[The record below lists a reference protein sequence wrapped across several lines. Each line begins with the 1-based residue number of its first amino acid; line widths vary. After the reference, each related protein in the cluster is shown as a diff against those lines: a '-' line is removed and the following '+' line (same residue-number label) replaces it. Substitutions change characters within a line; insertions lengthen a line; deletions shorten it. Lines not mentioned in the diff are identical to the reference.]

1 MSFTI
6 VPDTLPIFPEDLSYG
21 FPGGGEYNT
30 DAPII
35 ESGEEQRNAYWKEPK
50 YSWDVGYLIK
60 TPAQLY
66 RVARMHHACQG
77 KAKPFRFKDHDD
89 FKSNE
94 DMEADVSFDDV
105 SLGAAAVGQTQ
116 FQLIKIYTE
125 SPYQTTIRIYKPKG
139 STIRIGEDGV
149 EVFSG
154 WTVNEGTGIITR
166 GTPCAG
172 GEVITWGGEFYR
184 KARFDKDKL
193 DNTAVAFGVGS
204 IQIPVM
210 GLRGT

>member
-1 MSFTI
+1 MFTI

-21 FPGGGEYNT
+21 FPGGAQYNT
-30 DAPII
+30 DAPIL
-35 ESGEEQRNAYWKEPK
+35 ESGNEQRNSFWQEPK

-66 RVARMHHACQG
+66 AVAKFHHACKGIAQ
-77 KAKPFRFKDHDD
+77 PFRFKDWDD
-89 FKSNE
+89 YKSNE
-94 DMEADVSFDDV
+94 NMELDPSFDDV
-105 SLGAAAVGQTQ
+105 LLDAATAGQTQ
-116 FQLIKIYTE
+116 FQLLKIYTA
-125 SPYQTTIRIYKPKG
+125 SPYETRIRIYKPKG
-139 STIRIGEDGV
+139 STIRIGEDGI

-154 WTVNEGTGIITR
+154 WTIDEGTGIITR
-166 GTPCAG
+166 GTPLSG
-172 GEVITWGGEFYR
+172 GEIISWGGEFYR